1 MGNTTTQ
8 KGFTIVELLI
18 VVVVIAILAAITIVS
33 YNGISNRAYDSSIQ
47 KDLADVYKVI
57 ESERQTNGTDVYVA
71 ASSVTE
77 LNALLQARGVKIAT
91 NAYGQGANNFI
102 YCRSGDGKE
111 FGLAAR
117 SKSSNGF
124 RISSTTGSIRTYDV
138 QWTSTA
144 ATTCDQVLTPAGYS
158 ANGGY
163 GTQWG
168 YTTPLGWRFGV

>member
-1 MGNTTTQ
+1 MGNRTIQ

-18 VVVVIAILAAITIVS
+18 VVVVIAILAAIAIVS
-33 YNGISNRAYDSSIQ
+33 YNGIQNRAYDTSIQ
-47 KDLADVYKVI
+47 KDLVDVYKVI
-57 ESERQTNGTDVYVA
+57 ESERQTNGTDVYVGA
-71 ASSVTE
+71 VNVSDIST
-77 LNALLQARGVKIAT
+77 LLQSRGAKVST

-144 ATTCDQVLTPAGYS
+144 ATTCDQVLSPAGYTNYS
-158 ANGGY
+158 M
-163 GTQWG
+163 QWG
-168 YTTPLGWRFGV
+168 FTSATGWRFGV